1 MYDDFPQE
9 YEKLKLAL
17 TQEEFEKAEMI
28 LLMVLQKNPN
38 LPEAKLHLEKVRG
51 KLGSISNYEFRVKAF
66 LDQKDY
72 QNAETIIK
80 EASERF
86 EQNTKIKALID
97 YYNKRV
103 EKIALQL
110 TNLQKDKSPK
120 DDDNMMFDDLPGLET
135 IEVPVDRV
143 KQSDDENLWA
153 KMDDNAP
160 DMLFEP
166 PKRKR
171 KKAEQDYKQIS
182 SDMPKNDPVENIL
195 KPTTGLEPSEK
206 VGKIE
211 SPRETIKKLR
221 EESKREFP
229 AMRSKGMLS
238 GRSDLEETRTEQ
250 EARKKQ
256 ALLSYKTAFIGRKK
270 TKESILD
277 NPVFGS
283 GLIVLVGAVVILPL
297 IAAFVYIY
305 QSATANVDVPVLST
319 AKWEATELQ
328 LKQYS
333 IYKTKFERLAQGNLT
348 GNELDLFVTNI
359 TELKDIPIKVLE
371 TFYSIFKIYE
381 KRLTAEQNEKVD
393 TWRNVSRLS
402 LGLKTP
408 ITNDQLN
415 SMIWEPDDMQYDVP
429 TIESNSFKISFMGV
443 LFGIIPG
450 LILGLA
456 LAKGRIPF
464 VNRIF
469 DAFWEY
475 WFAIPS
481 IAILFIG
488 TWVFKESYVN
498 SRSTYGF
505 VSLLMGLMIAPHI
518 AFYIQQGFENIRK
531 KTFLTECFL
540 GVLIVLSA
548 VAIGVAR
555 LLGEAVLTLGLLSSV
570 EGNAEF
576 AQNINSFAAP
586 IFNSLYNI
594 LPGSFL
600 IFGEDFVPK
609 SNVFY
614 NQSVSMIL
622 TYKIFLFSFIISMI
636 AQGIQILVAF
646 LGLKSDKAAE
656 KTSLHQFRM
665 FSKSNLIF
673 VFLGLA
679 LVIIMVIVF
688 ANGHGEIDPTKTE
701 TWSQDVNKESIGQAI
716 SDTFK
721 ISAYAGVIAL
731 FIGLIPVLLVTFLVR
746 DRLHKAS
753 IEALLRIPLGI
764 SPLVVVV
771 IAIEILN
778 SINAAPSQLNTI
790 FIASLIIAPVAWSVL
805 FRTFDRFNGAPYVKP
820 NEVSSSSKKMFVLLA
835 RVLSFVSVSFFLMA
849 LTMGILE
856 IFIGFK
862 TGNSLVYQLFLM
874 IRDNYQNPATMI
886 VFKTFM
892 SLMLKFI
899 GISLLFKI
907 LSEIS
912 AQAARFKRIQV

>member
-1 MYDDFPQE
+1 M
-9 YEKLKLAL
+9 
-17 TQEEFEKAEMI
+17 
-28 LLMVLQKNPN
+28 
-38 LPEAKLHLEKVRG
+38 
-51 KLGSISNYEFRVKAF
+51 
-66 LDQKDY
+66 
-72 QNAETIIK
+72 
-80 EASERF
+80 
-86 EQNTKIKALID
+86 
-97 YYNKRV
+97 
-103 EKIALQL
+103 
-110 TNLQKDKSPK
+110 
-120 DDDNMMFDDLPGLET
+120 
-135 IEVPVDRV
+135 
-143 KQSDDENLWA
+143 
-153 KMDDNAP
+153 
-160 DMLFEP
+160 
-166 PKRKR
+166 
-171 KKAEQDYKQIS
+171 
-182 SDMPKNDPVENIL
+182 
-195 KPTTGLEPSEK
+195 
-206 VGKIE
+206 
-211 SPRETIKKLR
+211 
-221 EESKREFP
+221 
-229 AMRSKGMLS
+229 
-238 GRSDLEETRTEQ
+238 
-250 EARKKQ
+250 
-256 ALLSYKTAFIGRKK
+256 
-270 TKESILD
+270 
-277 NPVFGS
+277 
-283 GLIVLVGAVVILPL
+283 
-297 IAAFVYIY
+297 
-305 QSATANVDVPVLST
+305 
-319 AKWEATELQ
+319 
-328 LKQYS
+328 
-333 IYKTKFERLAQGNLT
+333 
-348 GNELDLFVTNI
+348 
-359 TELKDIPIKVLE
+359 
-371 TFYSIFKIYE
+371 
-381 KRLTAEQNEKVD
+381 
-393 TWRNVSRLS
+393 S

-408 ITNDQLN
+408 ITSDQLN
-415 SMIWEPDDMQYDVP
+415 SMVWKPDDMQYDIQTV
-429 TIESNSFKISFMGV
+429 ESNSFKVSLYGV

-456 LAKGRIPF
+456 LARGRIPF
-464 VNRIF
+464 INRIF

-488 TWVFKESYVN
+488 TWVFKDSYVN
-498 SRSTYGF
+498 SKSAYGF

-531 KTFLTECFL
+531 KTFLTECIL
-540 GVLIVLSA
+540 SVLIILSA

-555 LLGEAVLTLGLLSSV
+555 LLGEAVLTLGLLSTV

-576 AQNINSFAAP
+576 AQSINSFAAP
-586 IFNSLYNI
+586 IFNSLHNI

-600 IFGEDFVPK
+600 IFGKDFVPE

-622 TYKIFLFSFIISMI
+622 VYKIFLFSFVISMI
-636 AQGIQILVAF
+636 AQGIQILVAYM
-646 LGLKSDKAAE
+646 GLKSDKAAE

-688 ANGHGEIDPTKTE
+688 ANGQGEIDPTKTE
-701 TWSQDVNKESIGQAI
+701 TWSQDVNKESIGQAV

-721 ISAYAGVIAL
+721 ISAYTGVIAL
-731 FIGLIPVLLVTFLVR
+731 FIGLIPVLFVTFLVR

-778 SINAAPSQLNTI
+778 RYHAAPNQFNTI
-790 FIASLIIAPVAWSVL
+790 FIATLIIAPVAWSVL

-856 IFIGFK
+856 LYIGFK

-912 AQAARFKRIQV
+912 AQAARFKRIQAA